1 MTSVLFFLLILFS
14 TLTDIHAVDLSEGFS
29 SGNFTQPIEQQPAI
43 RVKKV
48 PRGWG
53 VGVWFCEEPPMPR
66 SSARRYV
73 QYNCHK
79 SRGCCWAW
87 RTCGEYRAAQ
97 RDACNIAFGE
107 CVRREYAEGHLCRAL
122 LTNAEREASVV
133 LMTRAQHFRR
143 ADSKPWRVG

>member
-1 MTSVLFFLLILFS
+1 MHFYLLILFVYSS
-14 TLTDIHAVDLSEGFS
+14 TLIPSEAEDSSEGA
-29 SGNFTQPIEQQPAI
+29 SGGNSTQPIEQPSAV

-107 CVRREYAEGHLCRAL
+107 CVRREYAEDHMCRAL